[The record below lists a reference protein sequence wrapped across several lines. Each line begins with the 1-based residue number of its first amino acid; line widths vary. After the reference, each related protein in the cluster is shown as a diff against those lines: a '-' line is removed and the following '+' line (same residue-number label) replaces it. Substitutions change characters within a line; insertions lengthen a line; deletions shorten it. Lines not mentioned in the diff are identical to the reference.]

1 MVHGFAWNQ
10 NRTAKNTVD
19 ACTNGMQENLQ
30 DELQA
35 FEKDLSILLVR
46 FMKICD
52 KVEHQVGPAMATPKV
67 AAPVAPVPPQPKQK
81 PIDLRAYA

>member
-1 MVHGFAWNQ
+1 MH
-10 NRTAKNTVD
+10 
-19 ACTNGMQENLQ
+19 ESLQ
-30 DELQA
+30 DELKA

-52 KVEHQVGPAMATPKV
+52 KVEHQVGPDMASPKA
-67 AAPVAPVPPQPKQK
+67 AAPVPPSPPQPKQK

>member
-1 MVHGFAWNQ
+1 MH
-10 NRTAKNTVD
+10 
-19 ACTNGMQENLQ
+19 ESLQ
-30 DELQA
+30 DELKA

-52 KVEHQVGPAMATPKV
+52 KVERQVGPAMQTPKAV
-67 AAPVAPVPPQPKQK
+67 APVAPAPPQPQQK